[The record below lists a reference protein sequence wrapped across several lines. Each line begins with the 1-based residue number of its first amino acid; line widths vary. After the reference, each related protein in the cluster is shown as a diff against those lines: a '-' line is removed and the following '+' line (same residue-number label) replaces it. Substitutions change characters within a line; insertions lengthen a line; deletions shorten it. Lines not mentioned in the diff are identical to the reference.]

1 MDHTEISFDS
11 QGYRYTIYDYYE
23 GDAKPA
29 MAVAG
34 VRVGKHRTKGR
45 ETELQCQSRPASK
58 FGYLG
63 TVIPRDP
70 DNALNQ

>member
-34 VRVGKHRTKGR
+34 VRVGKHRTKG
-45 ETELQCQSRPASK
+45 
-58 FGYLG
+58 
-63 TVIPRDP
+63 
-70 DNALNQ
+70 